1 MPPLSYLLLPT
12 LAMLSITHAGANAP
26 SYLNSN
32 NINNAL
38 PSSTLPAAQQQA
50 IAPAATLPQ
59 EQQQTFTLN
68 TLLQLDNVLIE
79 GGSVYPFSEI
89 AAVFNPYIGQ
99 EVTLGQLAMLT
110 NRITQRYQDDGYA
123 LSYAVIPAQ
132 DLSQGQ
138 VRVILVEGYISAHE
152 MQGDIGKVE
161 KQVSKLAAKLIN
173 ERPLRK
179 ASFERYTSLM
189 AQIPGVSLQ
198 ANVPPPTTTDGAVT
212 LITTG
217 SRKGFTA
224 SSSISNSADN
234 DDVKILLSATSSS
247 QTALGEQVT
256 VSTILPPGDDKERY
270 ARLDYSQFVGD
281 EGTRLNTS
289 VAGYRSKPGERDTI
303 NIENVPIELA
313 TTGER
318 KNDRVSV
325 GLTHP
330 FIASSSESL
339 TGSASLYAVN
349 DELDGAILASSS
361 FGQEQLKFG
370 NSSKVRALAV
380 EGEWKQASAE
390 QLRVLGGG
398 LYQGLDV
405 LGAESQ
411 VRLADGSQFS
421 PHDIHFLRA
430 RLNALQQDAFTE
442 RWIGVA
448 TGALYWSEDSLPS
461 SEQVLFGDRNFGRG
475 YPAEQ
480 AYGDKGWGA
489 GYELGYQF
497 YPGLTWLQLLQPY
510 GAVDAARTR
519 FNDNGQDANLAS
531 YALGVRLSDLRHY
544 NVALELAQPLA
555 DAPIDND
562 RRDPR
567 LNFSINYNL

>member
-1 MPPLSYLLLPT
+1 MRSFSFLLLPT
-12 LAMLSITHAGANAP
+12 LAISSISHVQANAP

-32 NINNAL
+32 NISNAL
-38 PSSTLPAAQQQA
+38 PSSTLPMAQQQVM
-50 IAPAATLPQ
+50 APALPQ
-59 EQQQTFTLN
+59 EQPQAFTIDS
-68 TLLQLDNVLIE
+68 LLQLDNVLIE

-89 AAVFNPYIGQ
+89 AAIFNPYIGQ
-99 EVTLGQLAMLT
+99 EVTLGQLAVLT

-152 MQGDIGKVE
+152 MQGDIGQVE
-161 KQVSKLAAKLIN
+161 KHVKKLAAKLIN

-217 SRKGFTA
+217 SRKAFNV
-224 SSSISNSADN
+224 SSGINNGIDN
-234 DDVKILLSATSSS
+234 DDVKVLLSASSNS

-256 VSTILPPGDDKERY
+256 LSTILPPGDDKERY

-281 EGTRLNTS
+281 EGTRINAS
-289 VAGYRSKPGERDTI
+289 VSGYRSEPGENSNVNI
-303 NIENVPIELA
+303 NNVAIDLA

-318 KNDRVSV
+318 KNDRMSV
-325 GLTHP
+325 GVSHP
-330 FIASSSESL
+330 FIVSTSESL
-339 TGSASLYAVN
+339 TGSASVYAVN
-349 DELDGAILASSS
+349 DELDGAILASSA
-361 FGQEQLKFG
+361 FGQQQLAFG
-370 NSSKVRALAV
+370 NTSKVRALAL
-380 EGEWKQASAE
+380 EGEWKQAESD
-390 QLRVLGGG
+390 QLRILGAG
-398 LYQGLDV
+398 LYQGLDL

-421 PHDIHFLRA
+421 PHDINFLRA
-430 RLNALQQDAFTE
+430 RLNALQQNVFAE
-442 RWIGVA
+442 RWQGVA
-448 TGALYWSEDSLPS
+448 SGAAYWSADSLPS

-480 AYGDKGWGA
+480 AYGDKGWGV
-489 GYELGYQF
+489 GYELGYRF
-497 YPGLTWLQLLQPY
+497 YPGLTWLNLLLPY
-510 GAVDAARTR
+510 AAVDAARTQ
-519 FNDNGQDANLAS
+519 FNDGGIDAKLAS
-531 YALGVRLSDLRHY
+531 YALGVRLSDQRHY
-544 NVALELAQPLA
+544 NVALEFAQPLA
-555 DAPIDND
+555 DATIDNN
-562 RRDPR
+562 RREPR
-567 LNFSINYNL
+567 FNFSINYNL